1 MMEFLKEIKSNVKEK
16 SNSVS
21 PSVSSTT
28 PTASVTNNKTEIEFS
43 AMINILIMH
52 AQSHHVTLQVH
63 KFEFYIFSKIHFS
76 GIYVIF
82 QSNIVSK
89 FNERY
94 FSDNGGSVDS

>member
-1 MMEFLKEIKSNVKEK
+1 MMEFLKEIKSNVKEE

-63 KFEFYIFSKIHFS
+63 KFEFYIFSKIHF
-76 GIYVIF
+76 YVIF